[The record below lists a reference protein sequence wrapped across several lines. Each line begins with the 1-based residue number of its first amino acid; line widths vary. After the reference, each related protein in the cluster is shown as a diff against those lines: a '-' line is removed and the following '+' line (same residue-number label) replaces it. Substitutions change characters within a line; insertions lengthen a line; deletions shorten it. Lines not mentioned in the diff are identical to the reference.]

1 MWGYFAFGNNF
12 SDPYTLVFLF
22 FSSLA
27 AYSLQQLGLLNAT
40 DMIGGYEAWKAAG
53 LPIDLDSRRE
63 SDSLVSLVG
72 SVAKLEPEKS
82 V

>member
-1 MWGYFAFGNNF
+1 MR
-12 SDPYTLVFLF
+12 FLF
-22 FSSLA
+22 IYVFWKLIFDISSLA

-53 LPIDLDSRRE
+53 LPIGLDNRQE
-63 SDSLVSLVG
+63 SGPHDSLTGG
-72 SVAKLEPEKS
+72 SMEKLDRENS